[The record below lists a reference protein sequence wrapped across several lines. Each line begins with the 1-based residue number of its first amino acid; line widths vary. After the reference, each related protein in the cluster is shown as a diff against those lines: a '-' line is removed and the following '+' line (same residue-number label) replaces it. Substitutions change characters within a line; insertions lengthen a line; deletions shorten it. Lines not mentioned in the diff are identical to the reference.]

1 MIKKI
6 RTKDLRVGMHVI
18 IPASWLNHPF
28 AKNQFNIKSSDQI
41 RKITEAGFDEVGID
55 TAKGMPIT
63 DFEKIGHGDEGV
75 NAPRIWE
82 PEKLVPHELRDAI
95 HDRNLSP
102 ERRARVV
109 YQSSIELMEKL
120 LEDPKTENIR
130 VAKHAIAGIV
140 DMILSQDD
148 TSQYLLRITSH
159 DFSTYVHSVN
169 VGILAILLSK
179 QLFKGSY
186 SHDMH
191 ELGAGFFLHDLG
203 KVRVDPAII
212 NKPGS
217 LNEEEMNK
225 MRIHP
230 YQSYLML
237 KEADQLSNE
246 CSIIALQH
254 HEREDGKGYPRR
266 LKGDEIHTYGRICCI
281 ADVFDALTAERSY
294 KAKLTAFE
302 ALKIMKEE
310 MLDHFHKEIFEEFV
324 LLFTRQAEVRVGMR
338 L

>member
-1 MIKKI
+1 MIRKI
-6 RTKDLRVGMHVI
+6 KTKDLRVGMHVI
-18 IPASWLNHPF
+18 IPASWINHPF
-28 AKNQFNIKSSDQI
+28 AKNQFNIKSGDQI
-41 RKITEAGFDEVGID
+41 RKIMDRGFDEVGID
-55 TAKGMPIT
+55 TSKGMPVT
-63 DFEKIGHGDEGV
+63 DFEKISHGDERMNPPMV
-75 NAPRIWE
+75 WE
-82 PEKLVPHELRDAI
+82 PEKLVPPELRDAI

-102 ERRARVV
+102 EKKAQVV
-109 YQSSIELMEKL
+109 YQSSVELMERL

-140 DMILSQDD
+140 DMILTQYD

-159 DFSTYVHSVN
+159 DFYTYVHSVN

-179 QLFKGSY
+179 QLLKYSY

-203 KVRVDPAII
+203 KVRVDPSII

-217 LNEEEMNK
+217 LNEEEMK
-225 MRIHP
+225 KVRIHP

-237 KEADQLSNE
+237 KEANQLSNE
-246 CSIIALQH
+246 CSIIALEH
-254 HEREDGKGYPRR
+254 HEREDGKGYPKG
-266 LKGDEIHTYGRICCI
+266 LKHDEIHIYGRICCI

-324 LLFTRQAEVRVGMR
+324 LLFMSRA
-338 L
+338 